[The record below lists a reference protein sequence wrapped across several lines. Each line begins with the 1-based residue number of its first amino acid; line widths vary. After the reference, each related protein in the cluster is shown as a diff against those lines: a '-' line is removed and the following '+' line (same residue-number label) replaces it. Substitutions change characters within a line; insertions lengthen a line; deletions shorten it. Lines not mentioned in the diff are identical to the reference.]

1 MPDFGFVGP
10 SYVAPSIYQDDQE
23 CINWYPEVGALKK
36 PGERGVVALY
46 PTPGLRIVASPPV
59 VGEIRGMWV
68 QPGGGTLYVVIANNV
83 YAVAPNFVGPIV
95 GSLATRSGPVSMT
108 DNGASLF
115 LADGAARYA
124 YTWGTG
130 AFVTLTDGA
139 FTTATR
145 VDTVDNYVVYNN
157 PGTNEWGCT
166 DLKATTSNALN
177 FAFKDSSS
185 DNLISLIVNRREVFL
200 LGERTTEVWTDVG
213 TFPFPF
219 GRVAGTTSQ
228 HGCLAP
234 ASVARLGES
243 FAWLAQDTRGQSVVV
258 AMNGYEPVRIST
270 HAVEQDIQS
279 FGVQNDAIAY
289 SYQQNGHEFYMLTF
303 PSADRTWTYDLTTSM
318 ALGVPMWHKRASRD
332 GNNVLHRH
340 WGNCAALFQNQIVI
354 GDYFNG
360 NLYVFDLQKYE
371 DDQTIAVTVP
381 IPRVRRCLHLT
392 DDLKRQFF
400 HDFQIQFQPGVGL
413 QTGQGSDPQAMLR
426 WSDDGGSTWSLE
438 HWKPIGKA
446 GQYKNRCRWPGPLGS
461 ARDRIFEVQVSD
473 PIKAVVVSANLN
485 ASPGAA

>member
-1 MPDFGFVGP
+1 MPDFGFVGA

-23 CINWYPEVGALKK
+23 CINLYPQIDHQKA

-46 PTPGLRIVASPPV
+46 PTPGLKIVTTPITT
-59 VGEIRGMWV
+59 GEVRGAWV
-68 QPGGGTLYVVIANNV
+68 QPGGGTLYVVIANQLL
-83 YAVAPNFVGPIV
+83 AIAPNFIGPVVGLL
-95 GSLATRSGPVSMT
+95 GTRSGPVSMT

-115 LADGAARYA
+115 LADGIARYA
-124 YTWGTG
+124 YTWGTNTF
-130 AFVTLTDGA
+130 ATLTDGP
-139 FTTATR
+139 FTIASR
-145 VDTVDNYVVYNN
+145 VDTVDNFVVYNL

-166 DLKATTSNALN
+166 DLKATTSNGLN

-219 GRVAGTTSQ
+219 GRVPGTTSQ

-270 HAVEQDIQS
+270 SAVENEIQS
-279 FGVQNDAIAY
+279 YAVQNDAIAY
-289 SYQQNGHEFYMLTF
+289 SYQQGGQEFYVLTF
-303 PSADRTWTYDLTTSM
+303 PTADKTWVYDLSTN
-318 ALGVPMWHKRASRD
+318 LWHKRASRD

-340 WGNCAALFQNQIVI
+340 RSNCAANFQGDIVV
-354 GDYFNG
+354 GDYVSG
-360 NLYVFDLQKYE
+360 ALYIFQKDLFV
-371 DDQTIAVTVP
+371 DQLTVTVNSP
-381 IPRVRRCLHLT
+381 IPRIRRCPHLT
-392 DDLKRQFF
+392 SDLRRQFF

-426 WSDDGGSTWSLE
+426 WSDDGGSTWSNE
-438 HWKPIGKA
+438 HWRSIGKT
-446 GQYKNRCRWPGPLGS
+446 GKYKNRCRWAGPLGE
-461 ARDRIFEVQVSD
+461 ARDRIFEVQVTD
-473 PIKAVVVSANLN
+473 PINAVIVSANLN
-485 ASPGAA
+485 VSPGAA